1 MKTFVEFILI
11 CEKLNKTH
19 DENSQS
25 KLWNYFI
32 ANPDDRKIRDLILN
46 NDLKKAEEEIKKQVF
61 AAKTNPEHPLN
72 FTNAGDEEF
81 SKKEGRQPKDE
92 LDYNNFLDDS
102 VSGLLALSKQKKLR
116 SAIEKG
122 FPSRVTGS
130 GASELSKKF
139 KKAGGT
145 DKTPKGDLEIYNP
158 DNPKDR
164 RGISM
169 KRGAGAQ
176 LASAEGGE
184 LKGMYKIAAREF
196 VKKFHSDKSKEER
209 GRIEK
214 EIMSDAERLSAIGRL
229 QKTAGEASDVDK
241 QKQSLKNVSQ
251 GISDRLLDKYPQFER
266 LLSQVATSGKGKF
279 KGNEGTAGIVLTGKN
294 KDKEASAKPA
304 EQQKSS
310 KPRLALP
317 KGTSRPG
324 NLKIDYRPEESKSNQ
339 AQPEQGPQTL
349 QQFTRKARISELKAK
364 KEAQAQ
370 QAVEAEAEAQ
380 AELAQAE
387 KAKERAER
395 IIGPGGKRVL
405 RQYVGAF
412 LANNPDKAQQRSLK
426 ISAAQQNIDAST
438 ANINSIQQQKADA
451 QAATTPEQP
460 QPSTPEQV
468 PPQEQVPPEQQQQ
481 QAPPQEQVPPEQ
493 QQQQAPPQEQ
503 VPPEQQAPPPEE
515 QKIQPEKKPKKKGK
529 VEPENVEQTTEPVV

>member
-1 MKTFVEFILI
+1 MKTFKEFRLI

-46 NDLKKAEEEIKKQVF
+46 NDLKKAEEEIKKQVS

-81 SKKEGRQPKDE
+81 SKKEGRQPNDE

-116 SAIEKG
+116 NSIEKG

-139 KKAGGT
+139 KEAGGT

-158 DNPKDR
+158 NNLKDR

-169 KRGAGAQ
+169 KKGAGAQ

-294 KDKEASAKPA
+294 KDKEASAKPS

-364 KEAQAQ
+364 KEAEAQ
-370 QAVEAEAEAQ
+370 QATATAAAEAQ
-380 AELAQAE
+380 AELTQAE
-387 KAKERAER
+387 KAKERAEK

-405 RQYVGAF
+405 RQHVGSF

-468 PPQEQVPPEQQQQ
+468 PSEHQQQ
-481 QAPPQEQVPPEQ
+481 QAPPPQEQVPPEQ

-503 VPPEQQAPPPEE
+503 VPPPEQQQVQPEE
-515 QKIQPEKKPKKKGK
+515 KPKKKRK
-529 VEPENVEQTTEPVV
+529 AEPKNVEQTTEPVA

>member
-46 NDLKKAEEEIKKQVF
+46 NDLKKAEEEIKKQVS

-72 FTNAGDEEF
+72 FANAGDEEF
-81 SKKEGRQPKDE
+81 SKKEGRQPNDE
-92 LDYNNFLDDS
+92 QDYNNFLDDS
-102 VSGLLALSKQKKLR
+102 VSGLLALGKQKKLR

-139 KKAGGT
+139 KEAGGT

-158 DNPKDR
+158 DDPKDR

-169 KRGAGAQ
+169 KKGAGAQ

-184 LKGMYKIAAREF
+184 LKGMYKIAAKEF

-229 QKTAGEASDVDK
+229 QKTAGEAPDVDK

-266 LLSQVATSGKGKF
+266 LLSQVATSGRGKF
-279 KGNEGTAGIVLTGKN
+279 KGDEGTAGIVLTGKN

-324 NLKIDYRPEESKSNQ
+324 NLKIDYRPEEPVSRQSTFSDFSKQ
-339 AQPEQGPQTL
+339 AAE
-349 QQFTRKARISELKAK
+349 
-364 KEAQAQ
+364 AQ
-370 QAVEAEAEAQ
+370 QAVAAAEAEKQSAQNELETNPDGTKSYRQHQAQKKINNPNLNARLTTADQAVQTANMTFADIQAKAAQ
-380 AELAQAE
+380 A
-387 KAKERAER
+387 KE
-395 IIGPGGKRVL
+395 IL
-405 RQYVGAF
+405 
-412 LANNPDKAQQRSLK
+412 
-426 ISAAQQNIDAST
+426 AAQS
-438 ANINSIQQQKADA
+438 QQQKPEVQQQRTEPVDTKP
-451 QAATTPEQP
+451 QQPTTAPSQPQQP
-460 QPSTPEQV
+460 QPTQTPPSTQ
-468 PPQEQVPPEQQQQ
+468 PQQTQTPPPEQQQQ
-481 QAPPQEQVPPEQ
+481 QPAPEQ
-493 QQQQAPPQEQ
+493 K
-503 VPPEQQAPPPEE
+503 PEP
-515 QKIQPEKKPKKKGK
+515 KKKKPK
-529 VEPENVEQTTEPVV
+529 PENTETVDQAAQ

>member
-46 NDLKKAEEEIKKQVF
+46 NDLKKAEEEIKRQVS

-72 FTNAGDEEF
+72 FANAGDEEF
-81 SKKEGRQPKDE
+81 SKKEGRQPNDE
-92 LDYNNFLDDS
+92 QDYNNFLDDS
-102 VSGLLALSKQKKLR
+102 TSGLLALSRQKKLR

-130 GASELSKKF
+130 GAAELSKQF
-139 KKAGGT
+139 KGSGGT

-158 DNPKDR
+158 DDPKDR

-169 KRGAGAQ
+169 KKGAGAQ

-184 LKGMYKIAAREF
+184 LKGMYKIAAKEF
-196 VKKFHSDKSKEER
+196 VKKFHSDKSKEEKR
-209 GRIEK
+209 RIEK

-229 QKTAGEASDVDK
+229 QKTAGEAPDVDK

-324 NLKIDYRPEESKSNQ
+324 NLKIDYRPEEPVSRQSTFSDFSKQAAQSQKQLSKADRELEDANDELEASSVPIDPDTKKPVLSQFRKNIQGHMAADPTSRTSRLNMQRRRAAEVKLTNAQSNRDN
-339 AQPEQGPQTL
+339 AAT
-349 QQFTRKARISELKAK
+349 THDAT
-364 KEAQAQ
+364 
-370 QAVEAEAEAQ
+370 V
-380 AELAQAE
+380 
-387 KAKERAER
+387 
-395 IIGPGGKRVL
+395 
-405 RQYVGAF
+405 
-412 LANNPDKAQQRSLK
+412 
-426 ISAAQQNIDAST
+426 SAAQQA
-438 ANINSIQQQKADA
+438 QQQ
-451 QAATTPEQP
+451 QSQPELQQVQQP
-460 QPSTPEQV
+460 QPT
-468 PPQEQVPPEQQQQ
+468 Q
-481 QAPPQEQVPPEQ
+481 QAPTEQPPEPKVSQQTPQPTQQVPTEQPPAPQEPQQVQQQPKPEQ
-493 QQQQAPPQEQ
+493 
-503 VPPEQQAPPPEE
+503 
-515 QKIQPEKKPKKKGK
+515 KKKKKERTDAEKEDTRVRMDAAGQAQGL
-529 VEPENVEQTTEPVV
+529 PN